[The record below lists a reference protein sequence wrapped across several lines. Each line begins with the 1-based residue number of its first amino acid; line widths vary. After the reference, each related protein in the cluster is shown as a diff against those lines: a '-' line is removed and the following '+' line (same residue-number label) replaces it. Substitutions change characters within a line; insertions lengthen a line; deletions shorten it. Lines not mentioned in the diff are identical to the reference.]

1 MRGGGGESGQL
12 LFAEGRLKL
21 NSNMEL
27 FGLEV
32 GDVDAE
38 EIQKPEND

>member
-12 LFAEGRLKL
+12 LFAELRL
-21 NSNMEL
+21 EL
-27 FGLEV
+27 FGFEV

-38 EIQKPEND
+38 EIQKPESD